1 MKHKFTKTII
11 ENGILK
17 YFHLEPINKITLNRK
32 FKPFNNGLA
41 IRISSPT
48 LTIGGLKEKGDEK
61 RIISDIFYHP
71 FSGVKD
77 KLTEVSIGDSVKVIG
92 EKAFEH
98 CAMLTTI
105 KGGKALE
112 TIQLSAFL
120 GCQSLVEVHL
130 YPTLKTIH
138 PWAFSHCPKLKLVTI
153 HGTIAQFK
161 AIKID
166 LEAFDEDVMIK
177 TDEGVIYPQKPI
189 HYLEVHKKIKQY
201 LKGIKR
207 VKK

>member
-17 YFHLEPINKITLNRK
+17 HFSLDPLKKIAFTSGSK
-32 FKPFNNGLA
+32 QSSSALA

-48 LTIGGLKEKGDEK
+48 VIVGGLKEKGDHK
-61 RIISDIFYHP
+61 RFIQDIFYHP
-71 FSGVKD
+71 FSAIKD
-77 KLTEVSIGDSVKVIG
+77 KLTEVSIGDSVKIIG

-98 CAMLTTI
+98 CAVLTTI
-105 KGGKALE
+105 KGGKALDM
-112 TIQLSAFL
+112 IHLSAFL
-120 GCQSLVEVHL
+120 GCKALVEVHL

-138 PWAFSHCPKLKLVTI
+138 PWAFSHCPKLKLVI
-153 HGTIAQFK
+153 FHGTIAQFK
-161 AIKID
+161 AIKIHV
-166 LEAFDEDVMIK
+166 EAFDEDVMIK

-189 HYLEVHKKIKQY
+189 HYQEVRREINQY
-201 LKGIKR
+201 LKKIKR